1 MKNQIKIPGFI
12 YAGIP
17 DSWEFG
23 DAHVV
28 EGVSYRF
35 SSYDSPSAGK
45 TKITAYDLVFDAPKN
60 EDVTEGF
67 VSVLEGKKKKLMAD
81 CQKETTAIDRQIQ
94 QLLAITNEVS
104 A

>member
-1 MKNQIKIPGFI
+1 MKKKITIPGFI

-23 DAHVV
+23 DAHVIN
-28 EGVSYRF
+28 GVSYRF
-35 SSYDSPSAGK
+35 STYDNPAAGK
-45 TKITAYDLVFDAPKN
+45 TKVATYNLVFDAPKN

-94 QLLAITNEVS
+94 QLLAITNEVT